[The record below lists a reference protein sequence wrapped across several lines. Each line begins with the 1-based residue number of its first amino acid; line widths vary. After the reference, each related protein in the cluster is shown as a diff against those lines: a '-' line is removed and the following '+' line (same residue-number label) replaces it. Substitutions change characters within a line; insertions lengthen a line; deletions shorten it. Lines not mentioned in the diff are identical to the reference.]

1 MINVYL
7 FIYSFAFFFVFN
19 NFSIFMFLLVFE
31 FFIAHFDTDCI
42 LYQNLVTH
50 ISDLE
55 LLKLTVLESQEVLY
69 LNFIVRSS

>member
-1 MINVYL
+1 
-7 FIYSFAFFFVFN
+7 
-19 NFSIFMFLLVFE
+19 MFLLVFE